1 MGLGRCSR
9 QQSGP
14 RSVNRQEFRVCQA
27 YGMVRVALMS
37 KAEEFALKIDVHT
50 VCSDP
55 VWVCSCV

>member
-14 RSVNRQEFRVCQA
+14 WSVNRQEFRVCQA

-50 VCSDP
+50 VYFDP
-55 VWVCSCV
+55 V